1 MLCNVVAV
9 SRCAVRVAAEHM
21 LNGSRVSGAAESGGP
36 KPRHTMR
43 AVAPTLVPLQPYI
56 TTTHCKG
63 PVRVEDITTP
73 CSTPY
78 TTPQPATDTPS
89 PGGRWLR
96 PLGYAERFMT
106 MSHDYGCMT
115 TVYALWLESRVPLDF
130 EMVKHASA
138 LMYR

>member
-1 MLCNVVAV
+1 M
-9 SRCAVRVAAEHM
+9 SRCAARVAAAEHA
-21 LNGSRVSGAAESGGP
+21 LNGFGISGAAESGGP

-43 AVAPTLVPLQPYI
+43 AVAPALVPLQPYI
-56 TTTHCKG
+56 TTTHFKG
-63 PVRVEDITTP
+63 PSRIEDVPSTPRSTP
-73 CSTPY
+73 CVTPLFH
-78 TTPQPATDTPS
+78 TDTPS

-106 MSHDYGCMT
+106 LSHDYGCMT

-130 EMVKHASA
+130 EMVKHASV